1 LLRRDLLLPP
11 PVARPP
17 PVLWLHPTRVVSNSC
32 PYDPLVANPP
42 PAPLLVRL
50 RHVGSPASQPHR
62 AHFLKHE
69 PSHSTVP
76 LILSQWPLLLA
87 GALSD
92 SATPAAGDF
101 LPASSSDPIRLG
113 YLLQSRWPPTS
124 HRGRSEADSL
134 KLGPLRVSFPAVL
147 SWRRL
152 LT

>member
-1 LLRRDLLLPP
+1 TPAL
-11 PVARPP
+11 
-17 PVLWLHPTRVVSNSC
+17 SNSY
-32 PYDPLVANPP
+32 PYDPIVATPP

-92 SATPAAGDF
+92 SAVPAAGDF
-101 LPASSSDPIRLG
+101 LPAFSPDPIRLG

-124 HRGRSEADSL
+124 HRGGLEAFLSLQAGPL
-134 KLGPLRVSFPAVL
+134 KLGPLCVSFPAVL

-152 LT
+152 LTATARFSA